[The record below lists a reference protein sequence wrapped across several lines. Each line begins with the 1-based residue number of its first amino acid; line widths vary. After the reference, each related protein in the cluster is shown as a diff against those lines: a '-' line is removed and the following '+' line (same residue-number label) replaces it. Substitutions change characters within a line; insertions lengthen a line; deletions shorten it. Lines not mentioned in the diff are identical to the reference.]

1 MDQENKITEQKTKKD
16 SSKIGAVIILVISA
30 LVFLPFGASA
40 VFQSIFNK
48 QKASTFGSY
57 NGKNITYEP
66 GTKFF
71 ITVSNLAQSY
81 QAGGYK
87 VDENS
92 YYRIMREAFYQ
103 TVINMAFTDSVKNQ
117 AT

>member
-48 QKASTFGSY
+48 QKVSSYGSY

-81 QAGGYK
+81 
-87 VDENS
+87 
-92 YYRIMREAFYQ
+92 
-103 TVINMAFTDSVKNQ
+103 
-117 AT
+117 

>member
-66 GTKFF
+66 GTDRK
-71 ITVSNLAQSY
+71 
-81 QAGGYK
+81 
-87 VDENS
+87 
-92 YYRIMREAFYQ
+92 
-103 TVINMAFTDSVKNQ
+103 SVV
-117 AT
+117 

>member
-48 QKASTFGSY
+48 QKASTFGS
-57 NGKNITYEP
+57 
-66 GTKFF
+66 
-71 ITVSNLAQSY
+71 
-81 QAGGYK
+81 
-87 VDENS
+87 
-92 YYRIMREAFYQ
+92 
-103 TVINMAFTDSVKNQ
+103 
-117 AT
+117 